1 MVLSDELSIVKVW
14 GMGHAR
20 DAYYHGDQSL
30 DILWT

>member
-14 GMGHAR
+14 GMRGMHTAM
-20 DAYYHGDQSL
+20 GDQSL